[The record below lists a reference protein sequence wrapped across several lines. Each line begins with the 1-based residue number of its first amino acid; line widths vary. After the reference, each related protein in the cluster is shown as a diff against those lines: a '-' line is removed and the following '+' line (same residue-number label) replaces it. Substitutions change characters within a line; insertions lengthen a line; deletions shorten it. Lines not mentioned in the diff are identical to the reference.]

1 MSEERDILA
10 NRKAKMEGWRADTR
24 IYPNDFRRQD
34 LAVDLHQRAK
44 DFDKPQLVEEG
55 IETAIAGRIMLR
67 RVMGKASFL
76 TIQDSSGQMQ
86 CYLTKNELS
95 EDVYDAFNKYWEMGD
110 IVGIRGVLMR
120 TNKGELTVQA
130 REIVLL
136 NKTQLPLPEKFHG
149 VTDQEIRYRQR
160 YLDLIVNEDSRKVF
174 RTRSLV
180 MQKIREYFTKLGYL
194 EVETPMMHSIPGG
207 ATARPFTTHHNALDM
222 SLYLRVAPELYLKR
236 LDL

>member
-1 MSEERDILA
+1 
-10 NRKAKMEGWRADTR
+10 
-24 IYPNDFRRQD
+24 
-34 LAVDLHQRAK
+34 
-44 DFDKPQLVEEG
+44 
-55 IETAIAGRIMLR
+55 
-67 RVMGKASFL
+67 MGKASFL

-95 EDVYDAFNKYWEMGD
+95 EEVYEAFNKYWEMGD

-130 REIVLL
+130 KEIVLL

-160 YLDLIVNEDSRKVF
+160 YLDLIVNEDSRSVF

-180 MQKIREYFTKLGYL
+180 MQKNSRVLHQARL
-194 EVETPMMHSIPGG
+194 LRSRNAHD
-207 ATARPFTTHHNALDM
+207 ATVFPVVRQRAHLLPIIMR
-222 SLYLRVAPELYLKR
+222 
-236 LDL
+236 